1 MPRPI
6 PPQRFGEKL
15 RMLRHQRNL
24 TQLDLA
30 QVLGLSSHTHITNI
44 EAGRRTPS
52 LELVLQI
59 AGQFHVTVDSLVDD
73 TIHIEQLTPG
83 REVSQFAQ
91 AQPIPQLFG
100 QKLRE
105 LRQQH
110 NLTQTELA
118 HVLGLATHSHIANV
132 EAGRRT
138 PSLEFVLLVANYFQ
152 VSVDSL
158 VDDTASIG
166 SESGSD
172 KQR

>member
-15 RMLRHQRNL
+15 RMLRHQHNL
-24 TQLDLA
+24 TQIELA
-30 QVLGLSSHTHITNI
+30 QMLGLSSHTHIANI

-52 LELVLQI
+52 LELTLQL
-59 AGQFHVTVDSLVDD
+59 AGRFHVPAEFLLNDM
-73 TIHIEQLTPG
+73 IPKEQLTPNN
-83 REVSQFAQ
+83 QAPQLAQ

-105 LRQQH
+105 LRLVH

-118 HVLGLATHSHIANV
+118 HVLGLTTHSHIANV

-138 PSLEFVLLVANYFQ
+138 PSLELVLLVANYFQ
-152 VSVDSL
+152 VSVNAL
-158 VDDTASIG
+158 VDDTASIK
-166 SESGSD
+166 SEPDSD
-172 KQR
+172 K